1 MVDFAKRKQA
11 GAALVQAG
19 RYAEAEAEYAGAL
32 SSMSS
37 LLDQLPSADAA
48 PLRAQMAGLE
58 QQVRREMED
67 AQAKAGGDAEAIQR
81 TADAERE
88 KRMRME
94 QELAGQQEK
103 ER

>member
-1 MVDFAKRKQA
+1 MGEIRPKRCE
-11 GAALVQAG
+11 G
-19 RYAEAEAEYAGAL
+19 REL
-32 SSMSS
+32 TT
-37 LLDQLPSADAA
+37 DQL
-48 PLRAQMAGLE
+48 
-58 QQVRREMED
+58 
-67 AQAKAGGDAEAIQR
+67 QAKAGGDAEAIQR